1 MTDPRHLSEPAGTT
15 GPSRTGAVRISG
27 LSKRYAMSGKPM
39 TVLDDINLSIRPG
52 EFVSI
57 VGPSGCGKSTLLRLI
72 VGLDTDYDGEIR
84 LDDTRVAGTGLERGL
99 VFQDHRLFPWMT
111 VAKNVEVALL
121 NQKLPKERR
130 ERLIAEHLALVGLS
144 DFGDAYQHQ
153 LSGGM
158 AQRAAIARALV
169 NEPRVL
175 ALDEPLGALDAL
187 TRVKVQAELQRIWME
202 AGTTM
207 IMVTHDVDE
216 ALFLGDRVVVM
227 SPRPGRIARVV
238 DVDLPHPRDRASP
251 LLHRL
256 KDEILGELTREPR
269 EEDGTLVS
277 FPARSSHSR
286 SPS

>member
-1 MTDPRHLSEPAGTT
+1 MTDHRTLRGPASAKA
-15 GPSRTGAVRISG
+15 PASTGAVRISG
-27 LSKRYAMSGKPM
+27 LSKRYAMAGKAM

-121 NQKLPKERR
+121 NQKLPRDRR
-130 ERLIAEHLALVGLS
+130 EKVIAEHLALVGLS
-144 DFGDAYQHQ
+144 DFGDAYPHQ

-158 AQRAAIARALV
+158 AQRAAIARALA
-169 NEPRVL
+169 NEPKVL

-227 SPRPGRIARVV
+227 SPRPGRIARIV

-256 KDEILGELTREPR
+256 KDEILAELTREPR
-269 EEDGTLVS
+269 GDDGTLVN
-277 FPARSSHSR
+277 FPGRPR
-286 SPS
+286 G

>member
-1 MTDPRHLSEPAGTT
+1 
-15 GPSRTGAVRISG
+15 VRIAG
-27 LSKRYAMSGKPM
+27 LSKRYAMSGKSM

-144 DFGDAYQHQ
+144 DFGKAYPHQ

-277 FPARSSHSR
+277 FPARTR
-286 SPS
+286 S

>member
-1 MTDPRHLSEPAGTT
+1 MSSVKQSPHGDGRPQAA
-15 GPSRTGAVRISG
+15 RTGAVRISN
-27 LSKRYAMSGKPM
+27 LSKSFHLEGKPF
-39 TVLDDINLSIRPG
+39 TALSDINLSIRAG

-72 VGLDTDYDGEIR
+72 TGLDTDYDGEIR
-84 LDDTRVAGTGLERGL
+84 LDGSQIAGTGLERGL

-111 VAKNVEVALL
+111 VVENVGVALI
-121 NQKLPKERR
+121 NQKLPRERR
-130 ERLIAEHLALVGLS
+130 ERLIANQLALVGLTG
-144 DFGDAYQHQ
+144 FEKAYPHQ

-169 NEPRVL
+169 NEPKVL

-187 TRVKVQAELQRIWME
+187 TRVKVQTELQRIWME

-227 SPRPGRIARVV
+227 SPRPGRIARIV
-238 DVDLPHPRDRASP
+238 DVDLPHPRDRASSV
-251 LLHRL
+251 LHRL
-256 KDEILGELTREPR
+256 KDEILAELTAEPVA
-269 EEDGTLVS
+269 EEGTLVP
-277 FPARSSHSR
+277 FPAKPAH
-286 SPS
+286 